1 MKHAKKGIIRY
12 DVMALGVIFLLL
24 AISLYL
30 IPVKTSTVLTSDSFF
45 AVGRSG
51 WYTAGEI
58 VLPAGDSLYIS
69 FSSDLPVTVGFANA
83 TSWILFANG
92 HTSTLKII
100 SEYSGLF
107 GKFSVTA
114 HRQES
119 LFLVGNWS
127 PLQNPFFDMTVT
139 GVDIHGFLDY
149 ALLSAVAGVVTVVAA
164 LSYETV
170 KAHLKKQI

>member
-1 MKHAKKGIIRY
+1 MKRTTKGIIRY
-12 DVMALGVIFLLL
+12 DILVLGVIFLIL
-24 AISLYL
+24 AVSLYL

-51 WYTAGEI
+51 WYTAGEV

-92 HTSTLKII
+92 NTQTLKII

-114 HRQES
+114 HRQEA

-127 PLQNPFFDMTVT
+127 PIQNPFFDMTIT
-139 GVDIHGFLDY
+139 GIDIHGFLDY
-149 ALLSAVAGVVTVVAA
+149 GLLSGVAGIITVVAA
-164 LSYETV
+164 FSYETV